1 MQGRIRTHV
10 TAPATARVA
19 SARGVRGVRGA
30 LAALALMVLA
40 ALALVALP
48 LASAGCGSSENGDG
62 KGTWEKVVSAEV
74 SGKEPVKLNLGTHQI
89 GTEVRLAWEL
99 TGPESPPVILT
110 FRLINADYG
119 TGFGYSMT
127 PTHVNFKPATEN
139 AMTIGPLKPGNFT
152 VYFSQRFPP
161 EEGPGYDGT
170 ITVYTLMP

>member
-1 MQGRIRTHV
+1 MRDRTRTIV
-10 TAPATARVA
+10 TA
-19 SARGVRGVRGA
+19 
-30 LAALALMVLA
+30 LA

-48 LASAGCGSSENGDG
+48 LAAAACGSSAEGD
-62 KGTWEKVVSAEV
+62 KGTWEKVLSAEL
-74 SGKEPVKLNLGTHQI
+74 SGKEPVKLNLGQHQL
-89 GTEVRLAWEL
+89 GTQVRLAWDL

-110 FRLINADYG
+110 FRLINVDYG

-161 EEGPGYDGT
+161 AEGPGYDGA
-170 ITVYTLMP
+170 ITVYTLK

>member
-1 MQGRIRTHV
+1 VRRYEMRARTRTIV
-10 TAPATARVA
+10 
-19 SARGVRGVRGA
+19 
-30 LAALALMVLA
+30 LALA
-40 ALALVALP
+40 ALALVALSV
-48 LASAGCGSSENGDG
+48 AGAGCGSPAEGDKD
-62 KGTWEKVVSAEV
+62 KGTWETVLSAEV
-74 SGKEPVKLNLGTHQI
+74 SGKEPVKLNLGTHEL
-89 GTEVRLAWEL
+89 GTQVRLAWQL

-127 PTHVNFKPATEN
+127 PAHVGFKTDTEN

-170 ITVYTLMP
+170 ITVYTLM